1 MMPAMMPARSWS
13 APRVAETLDT
23 SETSKASGR
32 APYFKTLASWVA
44 DCWVKLPEISAR
56 PPGNGLARPDG
67 AEMTSPS
74 RTMAN
79 RFWGGCFA
87 GDGRSSPLRR
97 PGLPSALNSRLT
109 THCTWFC
116 GTPAEAW

>member
-1 MMPAMMPARSWS
+1 M
-13 APRVAETLDT
+13 AETLDT

-56 PPGNGLARPDG
+56 PPGMAWLTDG
-67 AEMTSPS
+67 DEMTSPS

-79 RFWGGCFA
+79 RFCGS
-87 GDGRSSPLRR
+87 GRCAMAPVALSKAAA
-97 PGLPSALNSRLT
+97 PSR
-109 THCTWFC
+109 
-116 GTPAEAW
+116 